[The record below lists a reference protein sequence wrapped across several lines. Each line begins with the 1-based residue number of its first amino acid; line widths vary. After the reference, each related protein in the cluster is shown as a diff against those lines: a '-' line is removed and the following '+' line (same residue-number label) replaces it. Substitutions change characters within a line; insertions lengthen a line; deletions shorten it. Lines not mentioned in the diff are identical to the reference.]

1 MSRGKRHTPEQIV
14 VRLREADA
22 LLNAGQSLGQVIQ
35 HLGVSEAT
43 YHRWRNQYGGMKA
56 EEAKRLKALEDPGD
70 THNRACQGSP
80 ARGSAAVAVWSLVFF
95 LTTVVAVGRGRCGC
109 RLACLA
115 HTHSHRIRDAAAD
128 RA

>member
-56 EEAKRLKALEDPGD
+56 EEARRLKALEIE
-70 THNRACQGSP
+70 N
-80 ARGSAAVAVWSLVFF
+80 ARLKRLVADAELDKAI
-95 LTTVVAVGRGRCGC
+95 LTEAMDLLGKP
-109 RLACLA
+109 
-115 HTHSHRIRDAAAD
+115 
-128 RA
+128 